1 VKGDFNSKIW
11 RMIMKLIAQN
21 PKLAIIGMDCFI
33 SNSSTLNK
41 FERLIY
47 ETKQDAVKSEDYQQT
62 PLSREVINSALKD
75 AQINP
80 ETKIGLIIISPL
92 ENSTL
97 ANYIS
102 AELGFLSAEKS
113 LLSALDMSQQLLTN
127 QQVEAILIVG
137 IDRNYPMEVNT
148 GVYNFSY
155 DENAKDLIKTAGVAA
170 VVLQLHETAKQQ
182 NRCIYAV
189 IDGLSVVK
197 HSPNHPEIVTQVC
210 QEAFQ
215 IADIKAADIGYLEVV
230 ASGIPNADTAEIQG
244 LISAYQTGKENLSCA
259 LGSVKA
265 NIGNTQATASIFSLI
280 KTALCLYHRY
290 IPGVPHWSNP
300 KQPEIWQGSPFYV
313 AVESKPWFLEPG
325 ATKRVAAVNI
335 MEKNNQDHQDHQ
347 DNTYGHLILSEEI
360 SQIERNSKYL
370 EQMPYYLFTI
380 AADDPASLLTQITA
394 LQENIT
400 GISSLAQLASN
411 YFQKYQRYQKS
422 TYALA
427 ILSRHPEELKREIE
441 RAIQGVNIAFNTGK
455 DWQTPLGSYFT
466 VNPQGKKGHVAFV
479 YPGSFTSYIGIGR
492 NIFRLFPQLHN
503 DVVIRSVYNRVANI
517 EKILYPRSI
526 NKLSKIQLETI
537 EQTLINDPVSMLESE
552 VGFAGLMTA
561 ILKNY
566 FQIQSPYAFGYSL
579 GETSM
584 MLAQGIWTSFK
595 STSDYLNSSPL
606 FKTRLSGP
614 KNAVRQHW
622 GLPLIHENKGEEFWS
637 NYILICSYSQVREV
651 LKNEPLVY
659 IPLINTPEEVV
670 IAGETQAC
678 QRVIETLKC
687 DAFPT
692 SINHVIHC
700 EAMQSEYEELVKVNT
715 LPTQADSNTIFYSA
729 AEYAPMKIDSH
740 LIGKNIAKVLC
751 QQLDFP
757 RLVNHVYNDNIRI
770 FIEVGVG
777 SNCSRWISEILKHQE
792 HLTVSLNKRGVDDHT
807 SIIKALA
814 KLFSHRVE
822 LDLSPLYSLPN
833 IKFAQDIAYKNQSSL
848 PDTSLFNYERSIKSL
863 SNYQGLND
871 NNLRLAK
878 AHSFLLQSRQTSL
891 QELSLFLQQQLDL
904 YKRMVIQTKKEK

>member
-1 VKGDFNSKIW
+1 
-11 RMIMKLIAQN
+11 MKSIAQN
-21 PKLAIIGMDCFI
+21 QKLAIVGMDCFV
-33 SNSSTLNK
+33 SNSPTLNK

-47 ETKQDAVKSEDYQQT
+47 ESKQNSVTPEDYQQT
-62 PLSREVINSALKD
+62 PLSREVINSALENAK
-75 AQINP
+75 IKP
-80 ETKIGLIIISPL
+80 ETKIALIIISPT
-92 ENSTL
+92 ENSAKL

-102 AELGFLSAEKS
+102 AELAFFAEEKS
-113 LLSALDMSQQLLTN
+113 FLSALDVSQKLLTS
-127 QQVEAILIVG
+127 QQVEAVLIVG
-137 IDRNYPMEVNT
+137 IDGNYSTEINT
-148 GVYNFSY
+148 GAYSFSY
-155 DENAKDLIKTAGVAA
+155 DEKAKDVIKTAGAAA
-170 VVLQLHETAKQQ
+170 VVLQLHETAQQQ
-182 NRCIYAV
+182 NHCIYAI

-197 HSPNHPEIVTQVC
+197 HSPNHPETVTKAC
-210 QEAFQ
+210 QEALQ

-244 LISAYQTGKENLSCA
+244 LISAYETGTGNLSCG

-265 NIGNTQATASIFSLI
+265 NIGNTQATAGIFSLI

-290 IPGVPHWSNP
+290 IPGVPQWSNP
-300 KQPEIWQGSPFYV
+300 KQPEIWRGSPFYV

-325 ATKRVAAVNI
+325 ATKRIAAVNMI
-335 MEKNNQDHQDHQ
+335 EEDHI
-347 DNTYGHLILSEEI
+347 YGHLILSEEI
-360 SQIERNSKYL
+360 SQIERSSKYL
-370 EQMPYYLFTI
+370 AEMPYYLFAI
-380 AADDPASLLTQITA
+380 AADDRASLLTQITA
-394 LQENIT
+394 LKQNLT
-400 GISSLAQLASN
+400 DVSSLSQLASN
-411 YFQKYQRYQKS
+411 YFQKYQQYQKS

-427 ILSRHPEELKREIE
+427 ILSRNPEELKREIE
-441 RAIQGVNIAFNTGK
+441 RAIQGVNIAFATGK

-466 VNPQGKKGHVAFV
+466 INPQGKKGHVAFV
-479 YPGSFTSYIGIGR
+479 YPGSFTSYIGLGR

-526 NKLSKIQLETI
+526 NKLSRRQLESI
-537 EQTLINDPVSMLESE
+537 EQTLIDDPVSMLESE
-552 VGFAGLMTA
+552 VGIAGLMTA

-584 MLAQGIWTSFK
+584 MLAQGVWTSFK

-622 GLPLIHENKGEEFWS
+622 GLPLIHEEKSAEFWS
-637 NYILICSYSQVREV
+637 NYILICSPSQVREV
-651 LKNEPLVY
+651 LKNEQRVY
-659 IPLINTPEEVV
+659 MPLINTPEEVV
-670 IAGETQAC
+670 IAGETKAC

-700 EAMQSEYEELVKVNT
+700 EPMHSEYDELVKVNT
-715 LPTQADSNTIFYSA
+715 LPTQADSATIFYSA
-729 AEYAPMKIDSH
+729 AEYSPMNIDSH
-740 LIGKNIAKVLC
+740 LIGKNIATALC
-751 QQLDFP
+751 HQLDFP

-777 SNCSRWISEILKHQE
+777 GNCSRWISETLKNKE
-792 HLTVSLNKRGVDDHT
+792 HLTVSLNRRGVDDHT

-833 IKFAQDIAYKNQSSL
+833 IKFDQDIPCKNQSFFQDNSL
-848 PDTSLFNYERSIKSL
+848 LNYERKIKSIP
-863 SNYQGLND
+863 SYQSLND
-871 NNLRLAK
+871 NNARLAK
-878 AHSFLLQSRQTSL
+878 AHGFLLQSRQTSL
-891 QELSLFLQQQLDL
+891 QQLSLFLQQQLDL
-904 YKRMVIQTKKEK
+904 YKKMVLEPRKEK

>member
-1 VKGDFNSKIW
+1 
-11 RMIMKLIAQN
+11 
-21 PKLAIIGMDCFI
+21 
-33 SNSSTLNK
+33 
-41 FERLIY
+41 
-47 ETKQDAVKSEDYQQT
+47 
-62 PLSREVINSALKD
+62 
-75 AQINP
+75 
-80 ETKIGLIIISPL
+80 
-92 ENSTL
+92 
-97 ANYIS
+97 
-102 AELGFLSAEKS
+102 
-113 LLSALDMSQQLLTN
+113 
-127 QQVEAILIVG
+127 
-137 IDRNYPMEVNT
+137 
-148 GVYNFSY
+148 
-155 DENAKDLIKTAGVAA
+155 
-170 VVLQLHETAKQQ
+170 
-182 NRCIYAV
+182 
-189 IDGLSVVK
+189 
-197 HSPNHPEIVTQVC
+197 
-210 QEAFQ
+210 
-215 IADIKAADIGYLEVV
+215 
-230 ASGIPNADTAEIQG
+230 
-244 LISAYQTGKENLSCA
+244 
-259 LGSVKA
+259 
-265 NIGNTQATASIFSLI
+265 
-280 KTALCLYHRY
+280 
-290 IPGVPHWSNP
+290 
-300 KQPEIWQGSPFYV
+300 
-313 AVESKPWFLEPG
+313 
-325 ATKRVAAVNI
+325 
-335 MEKNNQDHQDHQ
+335 
-347 DNTYGHLILSEEI
+347 
-360 SQIERNSKYL
+360 
-370 EQMPYYLFTI
+370 
-380 AADDPASLLTQITA
+380 
-394 LQENIT
+394 
-400 GISSLAQLASN
+400 
-411 YFQKYQRYQKS
+411 
-422 TYALA
+422 
-427 ILSRHPEELKREIE
+427 
-441 RAIQGVNIAFNTGK
+441 
-455 DWQTPLGSYFT
+455 
-466 VNPQGKKGHVAFV
+466 
-479 YPGSFTSYIGIGR
+479 
-492 NIFRLFPQLHN
+492 
-503 DVVIRSVYNRVANI
+503 
-517 EKILYPRSI
+517 
-526 NKLSKIQLETI
+526 
-537 EQTLINDPVSMLESE
+537 MLESE

-863 SNYQGLND
+863 SNYQANYQGLND

>member
-1 VKGDFNSKIW
+1 
-11 RMIMKLIAQN
+11 MELIAQN
-21 PKLAIIGMDCFI
+21 PKLAIVGMDCFVG
-33 SNSSTLNK
+33 NSLTLNK

-47 ETKQDAVKSEDYQQT
+47 ETKQDAVTSEYDQQSL
-62 PLSREVINSALKD
+62 LSGEVINSTLKD
-75 AQINP
+75 AKIKP
-80 ETKIGLIIISPL
+80 ETKIGLIIISPV
-92 ENSTL
+92 ENSAL

-102 AELGFLSAEKS
+102 AELAFLSTEKS
-113 LLSALDMSQQLLTN
+113 LLSALDISQKLLTN
-127 QQVEAILIVG
+127 QQVEAVLIVG
-137 IDRNYPMEVNT
+137 IDRNYPREVST
-148 GVYNFSY
+148 GVYTFSY
-155 DENAKDLIKTAGVAA
+155 DENAKDIIKTAGVAA

-182 NRCIYAV
+182 NHCIYAV

-230 ASGIPNADTAEIQG
+230 ASGIPNTDTAEIQG

-259 LGSVKA
+259 MGSVKA

-300 KQPEIWQGSPFYV
+300 KQPEIWRGSPFYV
-313 AVESKPWFLEPG
+313 AVESKPWFLESDT
-325 ATKRVAAVNI
+325 TKRIAAVNI
-335 MEKNNQDHQDHQ
+335 TEEDNQNSQ

-360 SQIERNSKYL
+360 SQIECNSKYL

-380 AADDPASLLTQITA
+380 AADDHDSLLTQITA

-400 GISSLAQLASN
+400 GISCLSKLASN

-441 RAIQGVNIAFNTGK
+441 RAIQGVNIAFDTGK

-479 YPGSFTSYIGIGR
+479 YPGSFSSYIGLGR

-503 DVVIRSVYNRVANI
+503 DIVIKSVYNRVANI

-526 NKLSKIQLETI
+526 NKLSKRQLETI

-595 STSDYLNSSPL
+595 STSDYLHSSPL
-606 FKTRLSGP
+606 FKTQLSGL

-622 GLPLIHENKGEEFWS
+622 GLPLIPENKGEEFWS
-637 NYILICSYSQVREV
+637 SYILICSYSQVQEI
-651 LKNEPLVY
+651 LKNEKRVY

-678 QRVIETLKC
+678 QTVIETLKC

-700 EAMQSEYEELVKVNT
+700 EPMQSEYDELVKVNT
-715 LPTQADSNTIFYSA
+715 LPTQADSTTIFYSA
-729 AEYAPMKIDSH
+729 AEYSPMRIDSH
-740 LIGKNIAKVLC
+740 LIGKNIAKALC

-757 RLVNHVYNDNIRI
+757 RLVNHVYNDHIRI

-777 SNCSRWISEILKHQE
+777 SNCSRWISEILKDQE

-833 IKFAQDIAYKNQSSL
+833 IKFEQEIAYKNQSSL
-848 PDTSLFNYERSIKSL
+848 PDTSLFNYERTIKSL
-863 SNYQGLND
+863 PNYQSLND

-904 YKRMVIQTKKEK
+904 YKKMVIQTRKEK

>member
-1 VKGDFNSKIW
+1 
-11 RMIMKLIAQN
+11 MELIAQN
-21 PKLAIIGMDCFI
+21 PKLAIVGMDCFV

-47 ETKQDAVKSEDYQQT
+47 ETKQDAVTSSDDQQS
-62 PLSREVINSALKD
+62 PLSREVINSALKN
-75 AQINP
+75 AQIKP

-92 ENSTL
+92 ENSDNL
-97 ANYIS
+97 ASYIS
-102 AELGFLSAEKS
+102 AELAFLSAEKS
-113 LLSALDMSQQLLTN
+113 LLSALNISQQLLSN
-127 QQVEAILIVG
+127 QQVEAVLIVG
-137 IDRNYPMEVNT
+137 IDRNYPREVNG
-148 GVYNFSY
+148 GVYTFSY
-155 DENAKDLIKTAGVAA
+155 DENAKDIIKIAGVAA
-170 VVLQLHETAKQQ
+170 VVFQLHETAKQQ
-182 NRCIYAV
+182 NHRIYAV

-230 ASGIPNADTAEIQG
+230 ASGISNADTAEIQG

-259 LGSVKA
+259 MGSVKA
-265 NIGNTQATASIFSLI
+265 NIGNTQATAGIFSLI

-313 AVESKPWFLEPG
+313 AVESKPWFLESDT
-325 ATKRVAAVNI
+325 TKRIAAVNI
-335 MEKNNQDHQDHQ
+335 TEEDNQ

-380 AADDPASLLTQITA
+380 AGDDPASLLTQITA
-394 LQENIT
+394 LQENII
-400 GISSLAQLASN
+400 GISCLSQLASN

-466 VNPQGKKGHVAFV
+466 INPQGKKGHVAFV

-503 DVVIRSVYNRVANI
+503 DMVIQSVYNRVANI
-517 EKILYPRSI
+517 EKIIYPRSI
-526 NKLSKIQLETI
+526 NKLSKRQLETI

-561 ILKNY
+561 ILKKY

-595 STSDYLNSSPL
+595 STSDYLHSSPL

-622 GLPLIHENKGEEFWS
+622 GLPLIDENKGEELWS
-637 NYILICSYSQVREV
+637 SYILICAYSQVQEA
-651 LKNEPLVY
+651 LKNEKRVY

-678 QRVIETLKC
+678 RRVIETLKC

-700 EAMQSEYEELVKVNT
+700 EPMQSEYDELVKVNT
-715 LPTQADSNTIFYSA
+715 LPTQTDSNTIFYSA
-729 AEYAPMKIDSH
+729 AEYSPIKIDSH
-740 LIGKNIAKVLC
+740 LIGKNIAKTLC

-757 RLVNHVYNDNIRI
+757 RLVNHVYNDHIRI

-792 HLTVSLNKRGVDDHT
+792 HLTVSLNKRGADDHT

-833 IKFAQDIAYKNQSSL
+833 IKFEQEIAYKNQSSL

-863 SNYQGLND
+863 PNYQGLND

-891 QELSLFLQQQLDL
+891 QELSIFLQQQLDL
-904 YKRMVIQTKKEK
+904 YKKMVIQTRKKK

>member
-1 VKGDFNSKIW
+1 
-11 RMIMKLIAQN
+11 MELIAQN
-21 PKLAIIGMDCFI
+21 PKLAIVGMDCFV

-47 ETKQDAVKSEDYQQT
+47 ETKQDAVTSSDDQQS
-62 PLSREVINSALKD
+62 PLSREVINSALKN
-75 AQINP
+75 AQIKP

-92 ENSTL
+92 ENSDTL
-97 ANYIS
+97 ASYIS
-102 AELGFLSAEKS
+102 AELAFLSAEKS
-113 LLSALDMSQQLLTN
+113 LLSALNMSQQLLSN
-127 QQVEAILIVG
+127 QQVEAVLIVG
-137 IDRNYPMEVNT
+137 IDRNYPREVNG
-148 GVYNFSY
+148 GVYTFSY
-155 DENAKDLIKTAGVAA
+155 DENAKDIIKTAGVAA
-170 VVLQLHETAKQQ
+170 VVFQLHETAKQQ
-182 NRCIYAV
+182 NHRIYAV

-230 ASGIPNADTAEIQG
+230 ASGISNADTAEIQG

-259 LGSVKA
+259 MGSVKA
-265 NIGNTQATASIFSLI
+265 NIGNTQATAGIFSLI

-313 AVESKPWFLEPG
+313 AVESKPWFLESDT
-325 ATKRVAAVNI
+325 TKRIAAVNI
-335 MEKNNQDHQDHQ
+335 TEEDNQ

-380 AADDPASLLTQITA
+380 AGDDPASLLTQITA
-394 LQENIT
+394 LQENII
-400 GISSLAQLASN
+400 GISCLSQLASN

-466 VNPQGKKGHVAFV
+466 INPQGKKGHVAFV

-503 DVVIRSVYNRVANI
+503 DIVIKNVYNRVANI
-517 EKILYPRSI
+517 EKIIYPRSI
-526 NKLSKIQLETI
+526 NKLSKRQLETI

-561 ILKNY
+561 ILKKY

-595 STSDYLNSSPL
+595 STSDYLHSSPL

-622 GLPLIHENKGEEFWS
+622 GLPLIDENKGEELWS
-637 NYILICSYSQVREV
+637 SYILICAYSQVQEA
-651 LKNEPLVY
+651 LKNEKRVY

-678 QRVIETLKC
+678 RRVIETLKC

-700 EAMQSEYEELVKVNT
+700 EPMQSEYDELVKVNT
-715 LPTQADSNTIFYSA
+715 LPTQTDSNTIFYSA
-729 AEYAPMKIDSH
+729 AEYSPIKIDSH
-740 LIGKNIAKVLC
+740 LIGKNIAKTLC

-757 RLVNHVYNDNIRI
+757 RLVNHVYNDHIRI

-792 HLTVSLNKRGVDDHT
+792 HLTVSLNKRGADDHT

-833 IKFAQDIAYKNQSSL
+833 IKFEQEIAYKNQSSL

-863 SNYQGLND
+863 PNYQGLND

-891 QELSLFLQQQLDL
+891 QELSIFLQQQLDL
-904 YKRMVIQTKKEK
+904 YKKMVIQTRKKK

>member
-1 VKGDFNSKIW
+1 
-11 RMIMKLIAQN
+11 MELIAQN
-21 PKLAIIGMDCFI
+21 PKLAIVGMDCFVG
-33 SNSSTLNK
+33 NSLTLNK

-47 ETKQDAVKSEDYQQT
+47 ETKQDAVTSEYDQQSL
-62 PLSREVINSALKD
+62 LSGEVINSTLKD
-75 AQINP
+75 AKIKP
-80 ETKIGLIIISPL
+80 ETKIGLIIISPV
-92 ENSTL
+92 ENSAL

-102 AELGFLSAEKS
+102 AELAFLSTEKS
-113 LLSALDMSQQLLTN
+113 LLSALDISQKLLTN
-127 QQVEAILIVG
+127 QQVEAVLIVG
-137 IDRNYPMEVNT
+137 IDRNYPREVST
-148 GVYNFSY
+148 GVYTFSY
-155 DENAKDLIKTAGVAA
+155 DENAKDIIKTAGVAA

-182 NRCIYAV
+182 NHCIYAV

-230 ASGIPNADTAEIQG
+230 ASGIPNTDTAEIQG

-259 LGSVKA
+259 MGSVKA

-300 KQPEIWQGSPFYV
+300 KQPEIWRGSPFYI
-313 AVESKPWFLEPG
+313 AVESKPWFLESDT
-325 ATKRVAAVNI
+325 TKRIAAVNI
-335 MEKNNQDHQDHQ
+335 TEEDNQNSQ

-360 SQIERNSKYL
+360 SQIECNSKYL

-380 AADDPASLLTQITA
+380 AADDHDSLLTQITA

-400 GISSLAQLASN
+400 GISCLSKLASN

-441 RAIQGVNIAFNTGK
+441 RAIQGVNIAFDTGK

-479 YPGSFTSYIGIGR
+479 YPGSFSSYIGLGR

-503 DVVIRSVYNRVANI
+503 DIVIKSVYNRVANI

-526 NKLSKIQLETI
+526 NKLSKRQLETI

-579 GETSM
+579 GETGM

-595 STSDYLNSSPL
+595 STSDYLHSSPL
-606 FKTRLSGP
+606 FKTQLSGP

-622 GLPLIHENKGEEFWS
+622 GLPLIPENKGEEFWS
-637 NYILICSYSQVREV
+637 SYILICSYSQVQEI
-651 LKNEPLVY
+651 LKNEKRVY

-700 EAMQSEYEELVKVNT
+700 EPMQSEYDELVKVNT
-715 LPTQADSNTIFYSA
+715 LPTQADSTTIFYSA
-729 AEYAPMKIDSH
+729 AEYSPMRIDSH
-740 LIGKNIAKVLC
+740 LIGKNIAKALC

-757 RLVNHVYNDNIRI
+757 RLVNHVYNDHIRI

-777 SNCSRWISEILKHQE
+777 SNCSRWISEILKDQE

-833 IKFAQDIAYKNQSSL
+833 IKFEQEIAYKNQSSL
-848 PDTSLFNYERSIKSL
+848 PDTSLFNYERTIKSL
-863 SNYQGLND
+863 PNYQSLND

-904 YKRMVIQTKKEK
+904 YKKMVIQTRKEK

>member
-1 VKGDFNSKIW
+1 
-11 RMIMKLIAQN
+11 MELIAQN
-21 PKLAIIGMDCFI
+21 PKLAIVGMDCFV

-47 ETKQDAVKSEDYQQT
+47 ETKQDAVTSSDDQQS
-62 PLSREVINSALKD
+62 PLSREVINSALKN
-75 AQINP
+75 AQIKP

-92 ENSTL
+92 ENSDTL
-97 ANYIS
+97 ASYIS
-102 AELGFLSAEKS
+102 AELVFLSAEKS
-113 LLSALDMSQQLLTN
+113 LLSALNISQQLLSN
-127 QQVEAILIVG
+127 QQVEAVLIVG
-137 IDRNYPMEVNT
+137 IDRNYPREVNG
-148 GVYNFSY
+148 GVYTFSY
-155 DENAKDLIKTAGVAA
+155 DENAKDIIKTAGVAA
-170 VVLQLHETAKQQ
+170 VVFQLHETAKQQ
-182 NRCIYAV
+182 NHRIYAV

-230 ASGIPNADTAEIQG
+230 ASGISNADTAEIQG

-259 LGSVKA
+259 MGSVKA
-265 NIGNTQATASIFSLI
+265 NIGNTQATAGIFSLI

-313 AVESKPWFLEPG
+313 AVESKPWFLESDT
-325 ATKRVAAVNI
+325 TKRIAAVNI
-335 MEKNNQDHQDHQ
+335 TEEDNQDNQ

-380 AADDPASLLTQITA
+380 AGDDPASLLTQITA

-400 GISSLAQLASN
+400 GISCLSQLASN

-466 VNPQGKKGHVAFV
+466 INPQGKKGHVAFV

-503 DVVIRSVYNRVANI
+503 DMVIKSVYNRVANI

-526 NKLSKIQLETI
+526 NKLSKRQLETI

-561 ILKNY
+561 ILKKY

-595 STSDYLNSSPL
+595 STSDYLHSSPL

-622 GLPLIHENKGEEFWS
+622 GLPLIDENKGEELWS
-637 NYILICSYSQVREV
+637 SYILICAYSQVQEA
-651 LKNEPLVY
+651 LKNEQRVY

-678 QRVIETLKC
+678 RRVIETLKC

-700 EAMQSEYEELVKVNT
+700 EPMQSEYDELVKVNT
-715 LPTQADSNTIFYSA
+715 LPTQTDSNTIFYSA
-729 AEYAPMKIDSH
+729 AEYSPIKIDSH
-740 LIGKNIAKVLC
+740 LIGKNIAKTLC

-757 RLVNHVYNDNIRI
+757 RLVNHVYNDHIRI

-792 HLTVSLNKRGVDDHT
+792 HLTVSLNKRGADDHT

-833 IKFAQDIAYKNQSSL
+833 IKFEQEIAYKNQSSL

-863 SNYQGLND
+863 PNYQGLND

-891 QELSLFLQQQLDL
+891 QELSIFLQQQLDL
-904 YKRMVIQTKKEK
+904 YKKMVIQTRKEK